1 MERILKRA
9 ELKHMAKYLK
19 QNVMSRK
26 PQQPDELRYV
36 PAPHALHMILAAV
49 KRPSCTM
56 CSSASAIF

>member
-1 MERILKRA
+1 
-9 ELKHMAKYLK
+9 MAKYLK

-49 KRPSCTM
+49 KRPLCTM